1 MAAFVSG
8 NRPKAT
14 SATGGG
20 FLKRSPLLKFAAKTL
35 STANVG
41 GDEHKNYFPPVT
53 EQPITLTHVT
63 DRRQEHGKEAER
75 ATGSGGC
82 GCRCGGDIVVAMVAF
97 PEPSTLRTAPR
108 MLRGLSGVA
117 LLLQEE
123 RTRKVLC
130 AVCVP
135 PM

>member
-1 MAAFVSG
+1 MDASLRLNKIEENLCCKLNSWSPQHIVPEQG
-8 NRPKAT
+8 RRPAPKQ
-14 SATGGG
+14 GGG
-20 FLKRSPLLKFAAKTL
+20 R
-35 STANVG
+35 
-41 GDEHKNYFPPVT
+41 
-53 EQPITLTHVT
+53 
-63 DRRQEHGKEAER
+63 
-75 ATGSGGC
+75 C
-82 GCRCGGDIVVAMVAF
+82 GCRCGGDIVVAIVAF